1 MIDVLH
7 QPLVTAYLRELDTAL
22 ASLPPAT
29 AAELAEQIRAHLLE
43 ALPPDADEGAVAAV
57 LAALGPARLVAAAA
71 ADPVSDPLPAAPA
84 RRDPILRRL
93 AAWARR
99 LTTASR
105 LTIAGIAVAIG
116 LPAGALIYWQAQSGL
131 QFMTTYAWWS
141 PVDSAHDVV
150 TNAAGVSQDTVP
162 IRPGKMQGFVLT
174 IYNPS
179 DMTQVILSS
188 ADQVSPGAPGAPQIA
203 VSTTGTIHQSGEPHW
218 VSYRLD
224 GGPIPPH
231 SYRWV
236 RVLWRSYHCYL
247 NAVGGGQ
254 GTNQMLLRV
263 RVGWIT
269 RTEDIQLPTQFTLE
283 ATAAT
288 VKSDHCGANPVPRP

>member
-7 QPLVTAYLRELDTAL
+7 QPLVAAYLRELDTAL

-71 ADPVSDPLPAAPA
+71 ADPVSDPLPAVPA

-93 AAWARR
+93 AAWARHLR
-99 LTTASR
+99 TASR

-116 LPAGALIYWQAQSGL
+116 LPADALIYWQAQSGL

-203 VSTTGTIHQSGEPHW
+203 VSTTARFSSPA
-218 VSYRLD
+218 S
-224 GGPIPPH
+224 
-231 SYRWV
+231 
-236 RVLWRSYHCYL
+236 
-247 NAVGGGQ
+247 
-254 GTNQMLLRV
+254 
-263 RVGWIT
+263 
-269 RTEDIQLPTQFTLE
+269 RTGS
-283 ATAAT
+283 AT
-288 VKSDHCGANPVPRP
+288 G